1 MSHTTSQ
8 ATPDKS
14 ELRKFGFI
22 FGAGLVL
29 IFGLFFP
36 WLLDKPWPAWPFI
49 AAGILAFLVAVFPAG
64 LKPLYS
70 VWMKFGHVAGWINTR
85 IILGLVFFTVFMP
98 FGLVMRL
105 FGKDPMKRKLD
116 DTTTSYRVASHSSP
130 RDQMER
136 PF

>member
-1 MSHTTSQ
+1 MDNTKL
-8 ATPDKS
+8 TPEHEKT

-22 FGAGLVL
+22 MGAGILL

-36 WLLDKPWPAWPFI
+36 WLLGRPWRVWPF
-49 AAGILAFLVAVFPAG
+49 ASAGVLALLALAFPLA
-64 LKPLYS
+64 LKPLNI

-85 IILGLVFFTVFMP
+85 IILGVVFFFIFLP

-105 FGKDPMKRKLD
+105 SGKDPMHRKLD
-116 DTTTSYRVASHSSP
+116 TGTASYRVPSHTSP
-130 RDQMER
+130 KNQMER